1 MTQTQRLDVRELIN
15 RNPLSR
21 FQKLIIFLGFCV
33 IALDGFDIAIMGF
46 IAPTLKLE
54 WGVSN
59 HQLGLVISAALIGL
73 ALGAIF
79 SGPLADWLGRKKI
92 IINSVFFFGFW
103 TIATA
108 FSHNVEQMMFFRF
121 MTGLGLGAAMPNI
134 GTLVSEYAPERQ
146 RSFIITVIFCGFT
159 FGAAAGGFS
168 ASWLIPQFG
177 WHSLMALGGILPLLF
192 APLLIWLLP
201 ESVRFLVIKQAPAA
215 RIRAILNRLYPGQI
229 SDNVRFILPAQPA
242 AGNAMRIVLSRQY
255 GFGSLMLWL
264 VYFMGLFLVYILGSW
279 LPTLVKAVGMTVS
292 QAAIMTAIYQAGGT
306 LGSLFAGWLMDRI
319 NPHRA
324 LGIIYAVGGL
334 FTMAMGYAAGS
345 FALLCM
351 LAFISGACLNG
362 ANTGM
367 NALSARYYPTQ
378 ARAAA
383 AGGFSASW
391 LIPQFGWHSLMAL
404 GGILPLLFAPLLIWL
419 LPESVRFLVIK
430 QAPAARILAIL
441 NRLYPGQ
448 ISDNVT
454 FILPAQPAAGNA
466 MRIVLSRQY
475 GFGSLMLWLV
485 YFMGL
490 FLVYILGSW
499 LPTLVKA
506 VGMTVSQAAIMTAI
520 YQAGGTLGSLFAGW
534 LMDRI
539 NPHRAL
545 GIIYA
550 VGGLFTMAMGYAA
563 GSFALLCMLAFI
575 SGACL
580 NGANTGMN
588 ALSARYYPTQARAT
602 GSSWM
607 HGVGRIGAI
616 LSAFA
621 GAEMMALNLPF
632 ESVFLILG
640 IPAALTVA
648 GLAAKGIFAAG
659 HPPVAS
665 TSPASVRGAS

>member
-21 FQKLIIFLGFCV
+21 FQKQIIFLGFCV

-108 FSHNVEQMMFFRF
+108 FSHNIEQMMFFRF

-159 FGAAAGGFS
+159 FGAAAGGFT

-177 WHSLMALGGILPLLF
+177 WH
-192 APLLIWLLP
+192 
-201 ESVRFLVIKQAPAA
+201 
-215 RIRAILNRLYPGQI
+215 
-229 SDNVRFILPAQPA
+229 
-242 AGNAMRIVLSRQY
+242 
-255 GFGSLMLWL
+255 SLMLWL

-279 LPTLVKAVGMTVS
+279 LPTLVKEVGLTVS
-292 QAAIMTAIYQAGGT
+292 QAAVMTAIYQAGGT

-324 LGIIYAVGGL
+324 LG
-334 FTMAMGYAAGS
+334 M
-345 FALLCM
+345 
-351 LAFISGACLNG
+351 
-362 ANTGM
+362 
-367 NALSARYYPTQ
+367 
-378 ARAAA
+378 
-383 AGGFSASW
+383 
-391 LIPQFGWHSLMAL
+391 
-404 GGILPLLFAPLLIWL
+404 
-419 LPESVRFLVIK
+419 
-430 QAPAARILAIL
+430 
-441 NRLYPGQ
+441 
-448 ISDNVT
+448 
-454 FILPAQPAAGNA
+454 
-466 MRIVLSRQY
+466 
-475 GFGSLMLWLV
+475 
-485 YFMGL
+485 
-490 FLVYILGSW
+490 
-499 LPTLVKA
+499 
-506 VGMTVSQAAIMTAI
+506 
-520 YQAGGTLGSLFAGW
+520 
-534 LMDRI
+534 
-539 NPHRAL
+539 
-545 GIIYA
+545 IYA

-659 HPPVAS
+659 NPPAAS
-665 TSPASVRGAS
+665 PAPASVRGA